1 MKKHIFRS
9 IRFFLLAGAA
19 TGCLFPAAE
28 TAAYDFA
35 DYVPTLDRRHALT
48 AQDPAYSPID
58 SGYTLRFIPG
68 ANDDYDFISYEVTK
82 DNNVTPVYYKRLCHN
97 KWLIFD
103 EK

>member
-48 AQDPAYSPID
+48 AQDPAYSADRQRIYPAVHT
-58 SGYTLRFIPG
+58 GR
-68 ANDDYDFISYEVTK
+68 
-82 DNNVTPVYYKRLCHN
+82 KRRL
-97 KWLIFD
+97 
-103 EK
+103 